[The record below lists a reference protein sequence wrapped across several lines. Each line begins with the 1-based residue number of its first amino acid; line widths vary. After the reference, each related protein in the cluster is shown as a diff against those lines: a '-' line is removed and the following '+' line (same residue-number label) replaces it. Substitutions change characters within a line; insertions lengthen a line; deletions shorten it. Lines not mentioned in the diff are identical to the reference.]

1 MKLIYNQKA
10 RAIFFQIICVIII
23 CYFFYYIL
31 NNTFSNLSSRGITT
45 GFDFLSEKSGFGISQ
60 SLIDYSENNT
70 YGDTFLVGLLN
81 TVLVS
86 ILGIFFA
93 TILGFLIG
101 ITKMSNNWLLKKLAT
116 CYIEIFRNVPLL
128 LQIFFWYF
136 AVLQTLPSPRNS
148 FNVGESVFLN
158 VRGLYLPSLDI
169 INGYQ
174 VLLFSIIIS
183 FILIFIWYKYV
194 HYYKNKTGKE
204 VPALLIS
211 LVILICIP
219 LISIFTFNIDINVTK
234 PILKGFNF
242 SGGISLLPELTALLI
257 ALSLYTASF
266 IAEIVR
272 SGITSISLGQWE
284 AAYSIGLKK
293 NKILKLIIIP
303 QALRVIIP
311 PLTSQYLNLTKNS
324 SLAMAIGY
332 PDLVSVFAGTTLNQT
347 GQAIEIIFMTMGV
360 YLTLSLIT
368 SVIMNIYN
376 KKISL
381 IER

>member
-81 TVLVS
+81 TILVS

-148 FNVGESVFLN
+148 LNIGESVFLN

-169 INGYQ
+169 LNGYQ
-174 VLLFSIIIS
+174 VLLFSLIIS
-183 FILIFIWYKYV
+183 FILILILYKYV
-194 HYYKNKTGKE
+194 NYYKNKTGKE
-204 VPALLIS
+204 LPALLIS
-211 LVILICIP
+211 LLILIFIP
-219 LISIFTFNIDINVTK
+219 FISFFIFNIDINVTK
-234 PILKGFNF
+234 PVLKGFNF

-272 SGITSISLGQWE
+272 AGITSISLGQWE

>member
-1 MKLIYNQKA
+1 MYNQKA

-174 VLLFSIIIS
+174 VLLFSIFIS

-211 LVILICIP
+211 LFILICIP

-360 YLTLSLIT
+360 YLTLSLLT

>member
-148 FNVGESVFLN
+148 LNIGESVFLN

-169 INGYQ
+169 
-174 VLLFSIIIS
+174 S
-183 FILIFIWYKYV
+183 
-194 HYYKNKTGKE
+194 T
-204 VPALLIS
+204 
-211 LVILICIP
+211 
-219 LISIFTFNIDINVTK
+219 
-234 PILKGFNF
+234 
-242 SGGISLLPELTALLI
+242 
-257 ALSLYTASF
+257 
-266 IAEIVR
+266 
-272 SGITSISLGQWE
+272 
-284 AAYSIGLKK
+284 
-293 NKILKLIIIP
+293 
-303 QALRVIIP
+303 
-311 PLTSQYLNLTKNS
+311 
-324 SLAMAIGY
+324 
-332 PDLVSVFAGTTLNQT
+332 
-347 GQAIEIIFMTMGV
+347 
-360 YLTLSLIT
+360 
-368 SVIMNIYN
+368 
-376 KKISL
+376 
-381 IER
+381 

>member
-174 VLLFSIIIS
+174 VLLFSIFIS

-211 LVILICIP
+211 LFILICIP

-360 YLTLSLIT
+360 YLTLSLLT

>member
-183 FILIFIWYKYV
+183 FILRY
-194 HYYKNKTGKE
+194 
-204 VPALLIS
+204 
-211 LVILICIP
+211 ILYH
-219 LISIFTFNIDINVTK
+219 K
-234 PILKGFNF
+234 
-242 SGGISLLPELTALLI
+242 
-257 ALSLYTASF
+257 
-266 IAEIVR
+266 
-272 SGITSISLGQWE
+272 
-284 AAYSIGLKK
+284 
-293 NKILKLIIIP
+293 
-303 QALRVIIP
+303 
-311 PLTSQYLNLTKNS
+311 
-324 SLAMAIGY
+324 
-332 PDLVSVFAGTTLNQT
+332 
-347 GQAIEIIFMTMGV
+347 
-360 YLTLSLIT
+360 
-368 SVIMNIYN
+368 
-376 KKISL
+376 
-381 IER
+381 

>member
-1 MKLIYNQKA
+1 M
-10 RAIFFQIICVIII
+10 FFQIICVIII

-174 VLLFSIIIS
+174 VLLFSIFIS

-211 LVILICIP
+211 LFILICIP

-360 YLTLSLIT
+360 YLTLSLLT